1 MRAQLALGTILILS
15 ILAQTSAPV
24 SAQSTQGEIEIECDQ
39 SAVIDVT
46 PGAPKPGIAMCEVT
60 NPSEQQETVEIS
72 INAGALNVVS
82 SLHEITLGNGET
94 AYFNLTLSAPEGT
107 SEAQHLVNTGVKV
120 THIEGTECNDCGES
134 RFNLMGIVLQY
145 VDFDIIPEE
154 ETLILNPGEEN
165 TLLVN
170 LTNYGNALDRFNIRI
185 VNYDELSNDFQP
197 SLPLV
202 SVEVERN
209 NSFSFQVLV
218 LPSNST
224 CADGMEYYEALM
236 IVSATS
242 EYTVRNDH
250 EIVREEAQVMLRV
263 DCIPDENEGESLPSP
278 TVVYSILALLV
289 AALRRSR
296 SNN

>member
-1 MRAQLALGTILILS
+1 DTLAL
-15 ILAQTSAPV
+15 
-24 SAQSTQGEIEIECDQ
+24 
-39 SAVIDVT
+39 IDVT
-46 PGAPKPGIAMCEVT
+46 PGASEPGIAMCEVT

-72 INAGALNVVS
+72 VNAGSLNVVS
-82 SLHEITLGNGET
+82 SLDEITLASGES
-94 AYFNLTLSAPEGT
+94 ANFNLTLSAPEGT
-107 SEAQHLVNTGVKV
+107 SEGQHLVTADVKV
-120 THIEGTECNDCGES
+120 IHIDGTECNDCGDS

-154 ETLILNPGEEN
+154 ETLILNPGAEN

-170 LTNYGNALDRFNIRI
+170 LTNYGNAMDRFNIRI
-185 VNYDELSNDFQP
+185 VNYDELSNDFQL

-202 SVEVERN
+202 SVETERN

-224 CADGMEYYEALM
+224 CADGMEYYEGLM

-242 EYTVRNDH
+242 EYTVRSDH

-263 DCIPDENEGESLPSP
+263 DCIPEENEEESLPAP
-278 TVVYSILALLV
+278 TIVHSILALLV
-289 AALRRSR
+289 AALRGSR
-296 SNN
+296 SNI